1 MRFCKVVCCRAC
13 ERYYHKC
20 ILGWGSGG
28 GVRVTKYFI
37 LLSYYYFFFHRLS
50 CVCLICR
57 SIKRCCRYF
66 KRCFFVENKVVEMFF
81 WCWFLSSSHSGQSD
95 VQGGATAAAGA
106 ASEVQHVAV
115 KEPRRNYLEGIRPFI
130 SARDAVGPRKGKKET
145 AEK

>member
-1 MRFCKVVCCRAC
+1 MGV
-13 ERYYHKC
+13 
-20 ILGWGSGG
+20 GWG

-37 LLSYYYFFFHRLS
+37 LLSYYYFFHRLS

-106 ASEVQHVAV
+106 ASEVQHVAAQ
-115 KEPRRNYLEGIRPFI
+115 EPQRNYLEGISLSSLLATP
-130 SARDAVGPRKGKKET
+130 SGLETKKGNG
-145 AEK
+145 